1 MKTLEN
7 DEEEMK
13 DLVRQSHDHAIMT
26 AAQRKQAKLLEE
38 SMVNNFLN
46 PCPADTS
53 ISQDKHKCH
62 FFCIKFSIFSYPS
75 IFTYVLGA
83 QKNHLFEMVLL
94 STHKICFG

>member
-38 SMVNNFLN
+38 SMVTKFLS
-46 PCPADTS
+46 PCLLIHPYGK
-53 ISQDKHKCH
+53 IY
-62 FFCIKFSIFSYPS
+62 IILGVKFSIFS
-75 IFTYVLGA
+75 
-83 QKNHLFEMVLL
+83 
-94 STHKICFG
+94 

>member
-38 SMVNNFLN
+38 SMVTKFLS

-53 ISQDKHKCH
+53 ISQDKH

-83 QKNHLFEMVLL
+83 QKNHLFETVLL

>member
-38 SMVNNFLN
+38 SMV
-46 PCPADTS
+46 T
-53 ISQDKHKCH
+53 
-62 FFCIKFSIFSYPS
+62 
-75 IFTYVLGA
+75 
-83 QKNHLFEMVLL
+83 
-94 STHKICFG
+94 

>member
-38 SMVNNFLN
+38 SMVKFYVSNFLN
-46 PCPADTS
+46 PCSADTS
-53 ISQDKHKCH
+53 IQQDK
-62 FFCIKFSIFSYPS
+62 
-75 IFTYVLGA
+75 
-83 QKNHLFEMVLL
+83 
-94 STHKICFG
+94 